1 MSANQTHWKKLTDP
15 NYLGSWDLQNGN
27 ITVTIKRVEQKLIF
41 NQTKQKEEACAIA
54 EFTDPG
60 IKPMVLNKTNCKT
73 VQKLTGSPFIES
85 WAGQRVEIK
94 VEKVKAF
101 GEVVDALRISKTA
114 PAAAQKPQPQPQEPI
129 KCVDCGETVTEFGG
143 YSPQQV
149 AANTKFK
156 YGRVLCAECAKK
168 AKEKQEA
175 GE

>member
-15 NYLGSWDLQNGN
+15 NYLGSWDLQNGS
-27 ITVTIKRVEQKLIF
+27 ITVTIKRVEQKQIF
-41 NQTKQKEEACAIA
+41 NQTKQKEEACVIA
-54 EFTDPG
+54 EFSDPG

-73 VQKLTGSPFIES
+73 VQKLTGSPFIEA
-85 WAGQRVEIK
+85 WAGHRIEIK

-101 GEVVDALRISKTA
+101 GEVVDALRVSKIA
-114 PAAAQKPQPQPQEPI
+114 PPAAAKQQPEPP
-129 KCVDCGETVTEFGG
+129 KCEDCSGTVTEFGG

-149 AANTKFK
+149 AASTKSK

-168 AKEKQEA
+168 AKEKQEV